1 MIAAETKEKEI
12 KFTISIRMNGGKQ
25 AKYSYVKDWTYMCE
39 IWSFKITNFQKVL
52 AFKVLSS

>member
-39 IWSFKITNFQKVL
+39 I
-52 AFKVLSS
+52 